1 MFMVYALLLAA
12 FGNSSFVF
20 SMKQRTL
27 LMPFTPMYFTP
38 IIIPYNQSL
47 LNFRS
52 LLNSDNSQEIELNV
66 LQKSLV
72 PPCNDEM
79 HALYKKVDSFLT
91 CKRPHYE
98 YFIECINA
106 CNDAKRH
113 DIDEDKMG
121 RFAFYRD
128 NVYRKASLFFY
139 LLKHYN
145 EQAAI
150 TREMP
155 PKMWSPVAKR
165 LNLVGSCNAIEVL
178 IHDTDALL
186 LDKIPHYH
194 ELVSFIHSNQKLD
207 QLGNKYVSFDGDW
220 QKRFVCD
227 AFAMLCSSEPQNTLR
242 DIIIMIST
250 AKHKDLI
257 NEESDLGYYALH
269 KYEPTFL
276 ENMKMNFSY
285 DSYKGKIA
293 LLCSCIKTYNE
304 SRGSKITPTARLHR
318 IYKAIKPLHIL
329 LPDAFDK
336 DLLNPEKIAFAEYA
350 ELLDAIGEIKE
361 SYDEVVEY
369 CVKEQYLLPFSIAT

>member
-1 MFMVYALLLAA
+1 MFIVYAFLFAA
-12 FGNSSFVF
+12 FGNSSFLF
-20 SMKQRTL
+20 SMKQCTL
-27 LMPFTPMYFTP
+27 LMPFTPM
-38 IIIPYNQSL
+38 IIPYNQSL
-47 LNFRS
+47 FNFRS
-52 LLNSDNSQEIELNV
+52 SFNPDNSQEIELNV

-72 PPCNDEM
+72 PPGNDEM
-79 HALYKKVDSFLT
+79 HALYQKVDSFLA
-91 CKRPHYE
+91 CKLPHYE
-98 YFIECINA
+98 QFIECINA

-128 NVYRKASLFFY
+128 NVYRKTSLFFY
-139 LLKHYN
+139 FLKHYN
-145 EQAAI
+145 VQAAI

-178 IHDTDALL
+178 IHDTNALL
-186 LDKIPHYH
+186 LDKILHCH

-207 QLGNKYVSFDGDW
+207 QLGNKCVSFDDDW

-227 AFAMLCSSEPQNTLR
+227 AFEVLSSPEPHNLLR
-242 DIIIMIST
+242 DIIVVMSK
-250 AKHKDLI
+250 AKNKGLI
-257 NEESDLGYYALH
+257 KEESDLGYYALH

-293 LLCSCIKTYNE
+293 LLCSCIKKYNE
-304 SRGSKITPTARLHR
+304 SRGSKITPTARLYR
-318 IYKAIKPLHIL
+318 IYKAINPLHIL

-336 DLLNPEKIAFAEYA
+336 DLLNPEKIAFAECA

-369 CVKEQYLLPFSIAT
+369 CIKEQYLLPFSIVT